1 MCCKYMKSLTF
12 SVFVSGG
19 RFYGDEMSLREL
31 FLSLSVSWMEG
42 WTVGRKERGWCAS
55 DSMTVRQ
62 DGRAEVGPKVGTR
75 GR

>member
-42 WTVGRKERGWCAS
+42 WTVGRNERIGAA
-55 DSMTVRQ
+55 
-62 DGRAEVGPKVGTR
+62 DGLVGSR
-75 GR
+75 HDCRYE